1 MLISRSQV
9 FLNNMENTPTML
21 RNFSSLF
28 KTLINNS
35 YQKNELEGFALV
47 SSFGKVIS
55 TNEILR
61 AITGYSEKDLESLL
75 APDFFS
81 GNLDELMK
89 IVHAAKEGKIE
100 WENQLVKTKSGGF
113 IPADISAVYLKQGSG
128 LFSLFFRFKEHWV
141 QDTNPNSEGSQQE
154 LLNYL
159 LKHVSSVMFV
169 INDKLKTEYVS
180 PSITEFTGY
189 TQADFEKPGFWQSI
203 ILPEDFPKIDE
214 LRKRNKEDNR
224 FNLTFKLLHK
234 SGQIVELNNSGKI
247 IFSDDGKIYRVLGTI
262 TKSKQQGENLTN
274 SNNHLSNIE
283 ILMDQLGLM
292 FFAIDNNNQLIA
304 KNNAFDSALESIG
317 LEKLEIGKRIYP
329 DKVNQPAIINKF
341 RELIA
346 RVYIGDA
353 ISEIVSFNEKHINV
367 TIIALRD
374 DKQMYGFAVL
384 LQDLTKEHQLQKN
397 LDISVANLSAI
408 INSTDELIWSLDKE
422 YRFVAFN
429 SALFE
434 FHKNYFNFEPLL
446 GHSGSSF
453 IKSKSSPLIELQ
465 KMYALAFEGK
475 KNTAEIAFGNKI
487 GEVTV
492 NPTINEN
499 GEQIG
504 ISAIARDIT
513 ARKTFEK
520 ELSDSKK
527 LYKEAVNAVHDVI
540 FQTNLDGDWSFLS
553 KSWERIMGYS
563 IEESIGKP
571 LFDFLHKEDIQRNY
585 ELFKPLIEGEK
596 SHVSHEIRYITKSGK
611 TRYIKVYAV
620 LLYNENDEII
630 GTSGSLHDLTDE
642 QESREMY
649 KLLSDNIRDLITLHD
664 KQGKI
669 EYASPSLQAI
679 SGYRPEELVGEQ
691 IQSYVHPDDLEIVN
705 DLFSRL
711 QNSEQEWEQRITYR
725 FKSKNLFHY
734 KWFETNTRTLID
746 RDGKISG
753 MVASTRV
760 IDERIALETDL
771 KNALNNEKHVNE
783 LKSRFVTMTS
793 HEFRTPLAT
802 IKTSADILSFKST
815 SVKDEEMRNSM
826 KKHLGQINREI
837 DRLTVLMNDILM
849 LGKTES
855 EQIQLH
861 PEISNLVELV
871 YQIAQNHNE
880 RQKDGRSLEV
890 QIVGIPSSKYIDPN
904 LFTHVLNNLIANA
917 FKYSVAS
924 KAPIITVRFLGDEF
938 SISVRDFGIGIP
950 ENERDNIFQSFFRAS
965 NTDEI
970 EGTGLGL
977 VISKNLVERHNGKI
991 YFKLPSDGGSEFVIE
1006 FKEPFIKRRP
1016 FITEEMKNP
1025 SH

>member
-1 MLISRSQV
+1 
-9 FLNNMENTPTML
+9 MENTPTML

-47 SSFGKVIS
+47 SSYGKIIS

-75 APDFFS
+75 APDFFK
-81 GNLDELMK
+81 GNLAELMK
-89 IVHAAKEGKIE
+89 IIHETKEGKIQ
-100 WENQLVKTKSGGF
+100 WEDQLIKTKAGGF
-113 IPADISAVYLKQGSG
+113 LPVDISAVYLKQGSG
-128 LFSLFFRFKEHWV
+128 LFSLFFRFKQNWV
-141 QDTNPNSEGSQQE
+141 QDTNPSSEGSQQE

-169 INDKLKTEYVS
+169 INDQLKTEYVS

-189 TQADFEKPGFWQSI
+189 TQADFEVPGFWQSI
-203 ILPEDFPKIDE
+203 IIPEDFQKIVD
-214 LRKRNKEDNR
+214 LSKRNNEDNR
-224 FNLTFKLLHK
+224 FNLTFKLKHK

-247 IFSDDGKIYRVLGTI
+247 IFSEDGRICRVLGTI
-262 TKSKQQGENLTN
+262 TKSVQQGGQTSN

-283 ILMDQLGLM
+283 ILMDQLGLI
-292 FFAIDNNNQLIA
+292 FFAIDNENRLIA
-304 KNNAFDSALESIG
+304 KNIAFDQSLESLG
-317 LEKLEIGKRIYP
+317 LENRDLGKVIFS
-329 DKVNQPAIINKF
+329 DHVKQPAIINKF

-353 ISEIVSFNEKHINV
+353 ISEIVVFDEKHINV

-374 DKQMYGFAVL
+374 EKQINGFAVL

-408 INSTDELIWSLDKE
+408 INSSDELIWSLDKE

-429 SALFE
+429 SALYE
-434 FHKNYFNFEPLL
+434 FHKDYFNFEPHI
-446 GHSGSSF
+446 GQSGNSSITAKRPP
-453 IKSKSSPLIELQ
+453 IKQLQ
-465 KMYALAFEGK
+465 KMYALAFKGV
-475 KNTAEIAFGNKI
+475 KNTAEIEFGSKI

-492 NPTINEN
+492 NPTINEK

-513 ARKTFEK
+513 ARKVFEK
-520 ELSDSKK
+520 KLSESKK
-527 LYKEAVNAVHDVI
+527 LYKDVVNALNDII
-540 FQTNLDGDWSFLS
+540 FQTNLEGNWSFLN
-553 KSWERIMGYS
+553 KSWERIMEFS
-563 IEESIGKP
+563 IEESIGQP
-571 LFDFLHKEDIQRNY
+571 FFNFLHKDDVQRNY
-585 ELFKPLIEGEK
+585 ELFKPLIDGEK
-596 SHVSHEIRYITKSGK
+596 SYCSHEIRYISKTGK
-611 TRYIKVYAV
+611 VRYFRVYAIP
-620 LLYNENDEII
+620 LYNDKDEIA

-642 QESREMY
+642 RESKEMY

-669 EYASPSLQAI
+669 EYASPSLLAI
-679 SGYRPEELVGEQ
+679 SGYGPEELVGKH
-691 IQSYVHPDDLEIVN
+691 IQSFVHLDDLEIVN
-705 DLFSRL
+705 NLFSRL
-711 QNSEQEWEQRITYR
+711 QQSEHGWEQRITYR
-725 FKSKNLFHY
+725 FKSKNQAHY
-734 KWFETNTRTLID
+734 RWFETNTRTLSD

-760 IDERIALETDL
+760 IDERVALETDL
-771 KNALNNEKHVNE
+771 KNALNKEKHLHE
-783 LKSRFVTMTS
+783 LKGRFVTMTS

-802 IKTSADILSFKST
+802 IKTSTDILTIKST
-815 SVKDEEMRNSM
+815 SVKDPDMRASM

-837 DRLTVLMNDILM
+837 DRLTVLMNDVLM

-861 PEISNLVELV
+861 PEITNLVELV

-880 RQKDGRSLEV
+880 RQKDGRVLEV
-890 QIVGIPSSKYIDPN
+890 QIIGIPSSKHVDPN

-917 FKYSVAS
+917 FKYSIS
-924 KAPIITVRFLGDEF
+924 CKPPIVTLRFLGNYF

-950 ENERDNIFQSFFRAS
+950 ENERENIFQSFFRAS
-965 NTDEI
+965 NADEI

-977 VISKNLVERHNGKI
+977 VITKNLVERHNGKI
-991 YFKLPSDGGSEFVIE
+991 SFNLPSDGGTEFVIE
-1006 FKEPFIKRRP
+1006 FKEPFIKRHSSVAP
-1016 FITEEMKNP
+1016 KLDAIN
-1025 SH
+1025 